1 MKTKWSDLTDAEKV
15 LRLTAGRADKRQ
27 SQLEREQ
34 DAEVDFRELEEPGH
48 FERFLASNE
57 LGDL

>member
-1 MKTKWSDLTDAEKV
+1 MKRWTELTEAEKCA
-15 LRLTAGRADKRQ
+15 RLTAGRADLRQ

-34 DAEVDFRELEEPGH
+34 DAEIDMTEPEPGR

-57 LGDL
+57 LGDK